1 MDVMKSGKQ
10 RRTEIMEKRRARIPV
25 KESFDVYA
33 MPAPVGAVM
42 ANCEALSHNK
52 NAIFLPLFYVDYA
65 FNCRDCGTAQIWT
78 AKQQKWWY
86 EIMQGN
92 INSVAVRCR
101 PCRKTEQ
108 QRKKQARDAHLGG
121 LAEKHK
127 Q

>member
-1 MDVMKSGKQ
+1 MKSGKQ
-10 RRTEIMEKRRARIPV
+10 RRTEIMEKRRTRIPA
-25 KESFDVYA
+25 KESFDFYA
-33 MPAPVGAVM
+33 LPVPAGAIPTDR
-42 ANCEALSHNK
+42 EALRHN
-52 NAIFLPLFYVDYA
+52 NTYGLLPLFYVDYV
-65 FNCRDCGTAQIWT
+65 FNCRDCGTVQIWT

-101 PCRKTEQ
+101 SCRKTEQ
-108 QRKKQARDAHLGG
+108 QRKKQARDIHLSG

>member
-1 MDVMKSGKQ
+1 MKSGKQ
-10 RRTEIMEKRRARIPV
+10 RRTEIMEKRRARIPM
-25 KESFDVYA
+25 KESFDFYVLPI
-33 MPAPVGAVM
+33 PAGAIPTDR
-42 ANCEALSHNK
+42 ETLRHN
-52 NAIFLPLFYVDYA
+52 NTYGLLPLFYVDNA
-65 FNCRDCGTAQIWT
+65 FNCRDCGTAQIWK

-108 QRKKQARDAHLGG
+108 QRKKLARDTHLSG
-121 LAEKHK
+121 LAAKHK